1 MPRSLHQ
8 NKLKTFP
15 VRERLI
21 PNLGTLYSHLG
32 NVSFPYWEYY
42 KNTPQRS
49 VEFLDEPS
57 GIAERQMRQNFRDST
72 ELN

>member
-1 MPRSLHQ
+1 M
-8 NKLKTFP
+8 FP
-15 VRERLI
+15 VRERFI

-49 VEFLDEPS
+49 VEF
-57 GIAERQMRQNFRDST
+57 
-72 ELN
+72 ELGHAAWLVPECTRASRLHARTYII